1 MQWQSKTF
9 AELTTDELY
18 ELLQLRMAVFMV
30 EQTCYYQDIDDKD
43 RHADTRHLLGS
54 QDGRL
59 CAYLRV
65 LPPGLSYPDM
75 ASIGRVA
82 TARAVRGQGL
92 GQPLMEHG
100 MKLCQRYWPD
110 ALVKISAQ
118 SHLQHYYRR
127 FGFNPTG
134 EPYLE
139 DDIPHIAMVASHTG
153 SAQ

>member
-1 MQWQSKTF
+1 MRWQAKTF
-9 AELTTDELY
+9 VELSTDELY
-18 ELLQLRMAVFMV
+18 ELLQLRMAVFVV

-43 RHADTRHLLGS
+43 RHPDTRHLLGW
-54 QDGRL
+54 QDGQL

-65 LPPGLSYPDM
+65 LSPGLSYPGM

-82 TARAVRGQGL
+82 TAQTVRGQGL

-100 MKLCQRYWPD
+100 MQLCRRHWPD
-110 ALVKISAQ
+110 AAVKISAQ

-127 FGFNPTG
+127 FGFRATG

-139 DDIPHIAMVASHTG
+139 DDIPHIAMVANQTG
-153 SAQ
+153 IPT